1 MKDCIIIGGGPAGL
15 NAALVLGR
23 ARRDILLVDQDN
35 ARNKVTHASHG
46 FITRDGI
53 KPHEFREIAHKELKA
68 YPSVEIV
75 SDQVV
80 KLQTVKD
87 GFNVTT
93 DKGYEWDCRKVILA
107 TGVKEKFPNIP
118 TLQDFYGTSIFNC
131 PYCDGWE
138 YNDQPLAVFGLVD
151 YTIHMTGILK
161 NWSRDLII
169 FTNGEEL
176 NRSQKKAIQK
186 LDIQVETAKIKRLH
200 GESRRLKSI
209 ELESGQHIARVGGF
223 ITPELIQA
231 SKLGQQVGLVLDDL
245 GGYKSDDIGHTEIPH
260 LFVAGEASKIYPSQL
275 IIAAA
280 SGVQA
285 AMAVNVELTHDGI
298 LGSKPLKKNHE
309 NYFF

>member
-23 ARRDILLVDQDN
+23 ARRDILVVDHNN
-35 ARNKVTHASHG
+35 ARNKVTQRAHG
-46 FITRDGI
+46 FITREGI
-53 KPHEFREIAHKELKA
+53 KPSEFREIAHQELKA

-75 SDQVV
+75 AEQVV
-80 KLQTVKD
+80 KLETVKD
-87 GFNVTT
+87 GFKVIT
-93 DKGYEWDCRKVILA
+93 DRGFEWTCRKVILA

-151 YTIHMTGILK
+151 YTIHMAEILM
-161 NWSRDLII
+161 NWSQDLVI
-169 FTNGEEL
+169 FTNGKEL
-176 NRSQKKAIQK
+176 TRSQKKEIQK
-186 LDIQVETAKIKRLH
+186 LTVQVETEKIKRLH
-200 GESRRLKSI
+200 GKDGQLTSV
-209 ELESGQHIARVGGF
+209 ELESGQQIERVGGF

-231 SKLGQQVGLVLDDL
+231 SDLGQQIGLVKDDM
-245 GGYKSDDIGHTEIPH
+245 GGYKSDEIGHTDIPH

-298 LGSKPLKKNHE
+298 LGSNPMEKL
-309 NYFF
+309 

>member
-15 NAALVLGR
+15 NAALILGR
-23 ARRDILLVDQDN
+23 ARRDILLIDHNN
-35 ARNKVTHASHG
+35 ARNRITKATHG

-53 KPHEFREIAHKELKA
+53 QPVEFREIAHKELKA

-75 SDQVV
+75 SDQVITLE
-80 KLQTVKD
+80 KVKD
-87 GFNVTT
+87 GFKVTT
-93 DKGYEWDCRKVILA
+93 DKGFEWDCRKVILA

-138 YNDQPLAVFGLVD
+138 FNDQPLAVFGLVD
-151 YTIHMTGILK
+151 YTLHMVGILK
-161 NWSRDLII
+161 NWSQDLII
-169 FTNGEEL
+169 FTNGKDIT
-176 NRSQKKAIQK
+176 RSQKKEIEK
-186 LDIQVETAKIKRLH
+186 LNIQVETTKIKRLH
-200 GESRRLKSI
+200 GDNGKLKSI
-209 ELESGQHIARVGGF
+209 ELESGQHIERIGGF
-223 ITPELIQA
+223 VTPELIQA
-231 SKLGQQVGLVLDDL
+231 SEIGKQVGLVMDDM
-245 GGYKSDDIGHTEIPH
+245 GGYKSDEVGHTDIPH

-298 LGSKPLKKNHE
+298 LGSKPLKGE
-309 NYFF
+309 

>member
-23 ARRDILLVDQDN
+23 ARREIVLLDHNN

-53 KPHEFREIAHKELKA
+53 KPSEFREIAHKEFKS

-80 KLQTVKD
+80 KLTTIKN
-87 GFNVTT
+87 GFKVTT
-93 DKGYEWDCRKVILA
+93 DRGYEWDCRKVILA

-138 YNDQPLAVFGLVD
+138 YNDKPLAVFGLID
-151 YTIHMTGILK
+151 YTIHMAGILK
-161 NWSRDLII
+161 NWSQDLMI

-176 NRSQKKAIQK
+176 
-186 LDIQVETAKIKRLH
+186 T
-200 GESRRLKSI
+200 
-209 ELESGQHIARVGGF
+209 
-223 ITPELIQA
+223 
-231 SKLGQQVGLVLDDL
+231 
-245 GGYKSDDIGHTEIPH
+245 
-260 LFVAGEASKIYPSQL
+260 
-275 IIAAA
+275 
-280 SGVQA
+280 
-285 AMAVNVELTHDGI
+285 
-298 LGSKPLKKNHE
+298 
-309 NYFF
+309 

>member
-23 ARRDILLVDQDN
+23 ARRDIIVVDHNN
-35 ARNKVTHASHG
+35 ARNKVTQAAHG
-46 FITRDGI
+46 FITREGI
-53 KPHEFREIAHKELKA
+53 NPSEFREIAHQELKA

-75 SDQVV
+75 SEQVV
-80 KLQTVKD
+80 KLETVKD
-87 GFNVTT
+87 GFKVTT
-93 DKGYEWDCRKVILA
+93 DRGYHWECRKVILA

-138 YNDQPLAVFGLVD
+138 YNDQPLAVFGRVD
-151 YTIHMTGILK
+151 YTIHMAGILK
-161 NWSRDLII
+161 NWSQDLTI
-169 FTNGEEL
+169 FTNGKEL
-176 NRSQKKAIQK
+176 TRSQKKEIQT
-186 LDIQVETAKIKRLH
+186 LNIQVETETIKRLH
-200 GESRRLKSI
+200 GETGQLTSV
-209 ELESGQHIARVGGF
+209 ELESGKHIGRVGGF

-231 SKLGQQVGLVLDDL
+231 SDLGQQVGLVLDDM
-245 GGYKSDDIGHTEIPH
+245 GGYKSDEVGHTDIPH
-260 LFVAGEASKIYPSQL
+260 LFVAGEASRIYPSQL

-298 LGSKPLKKNHE
+298 FGSIPMGKM
-309 NYFF
+309 